1 MKFNETDLT
10 QLHEDLQTKKISAK
24 ELTKAAFDRIKETD
38 DDVKA
43 FITLNED
50 EALKRAEA
58 IDNEGIAADKL
69 LAGVPLA
76 VKDNIVTKGLKTTAA
91 SKMLKN
97 FTPIYDATVIEKLNA
112 QDFINVGKT
121 NLDEFA
127 MGGSTENSAF
137 FTTHNPWDLTRVPG
151 GSSGGSAAAVAAGD
165 VIGALGTDTGGSIR
179 MPSSYNNVVGLKP
192 TYGRVSRWGAIAFGS
207 SFDQIGWI
215 TNSVKNNALLT
226 EIISGQD
233 DHDMTSSD
241 RQVPNWA
248 ASLNENTNVKG
259 LRIAVPKEY
268 LDEGIQPGVR
278 AVINN
283 ALKHFE
289 ELGAIIDTDV
299 SMPHTK
305 YGVPAYY
312 ILASSEASSN
322 LQRYDGIRY
331 GFRAPDA
338 KTLEEVYVKSRTQG
352 FGDEVKRRIMLGT
365 FSLSAGFYDAYFNKA
380 AKIRTLI
387 AQDFAN
393 VLKDHDLI
401 MGPTGANPAFEIGS
415 EIADLKTMYMND
427 ILTVPVNMAGLPAM
441 SLPAGFDNGLP
452 VGLHIIGKAFD
463 EQTIYNAGYVF
474 EQTTDFH
481 KQMPKLGGQD

>member
-1 MKFNETDLT
+1 MLKDSTAVIGLGLGGMTVTYEFQERNYLT
-10 QLHEDLQTKKISAK
+10 YSVNGSEQDIKSIPNAKNSMRLEGYDGLAGNRELAYGALKGNKHILKKLKEIEKKINIVIASAGGSTGSGCIPFVSDILVQNLDKIVVPVILMPRQDESIQKRLNAYNVAK
-24 ELTKAAFDRIKETD
+24 EL
-38 DDVKA
+38 
-43 FITLNED
+43 
-50 EALKRAEA
+50 
-58 IDNEGIAADKL
+58 
-69 LAGVPLA
+69 
-76 VKDNIVTKGLKTTAA
+76 
-91 SKMLKN
+91 M
-97 FTPIYDATVIEKLNA
+97 
-112 QDFINVGKT
+112 
-121 NLDEFA
+121 
-127 MGGSTENSAF
+127 
-137 FTTHNPWDLTRVPG
+137 
-151 GSSGGSAAAVAAGD
+151 
-165 VIGALGTDTGGSIR
+165 
-179 MPSSYNNVVGLKP
+179 
-192 TYGRVSRWGAIAFGS
+192 
-207 SFDQIGWI
+207 QI
-215 TNSVKNNALLT
+215 
-226 EIISGQD
+226 
-233 DHDMTSSD
+233 
-241 RQVPNWA
+241 
-248 ASLNENTNVKG
+248 
-259 LRIAVPKEY
+259 
-268 LDEGIQPGVR
+268 
-278 AVINN
+278 
-283 ALKHFE
+283 E

-331 GFRAPDA
+331 GFRATDA

-415 EIADLKTMYMND
+415 EIADPKTMYMND

>member
-91 SKMLKN
+91 SKMLEN

-215 TNSVKNNALLT
+215 TNSVKTVSYTHLT
-226 EIISGQD
+226 L
-233 DHDMTSSD
+233 
-241 RQVPNWA
+241 P
-248 ASLNENTNVKG
+248 TN
-259 LRIAVPKEY
+259 
-268 LDEGIQPGVR
+268 
-278 AVINN
+278 
-283 ALKHFE
+283 
-289 ELGAIIDTDV
+289 
-299 SMPHTK
+299 
-305 YGVPAYY
+305 
-312 ILASSEASSN
+312 
-322 LQRYDGIRY
+322 
-331 GFRAPDA
+331 
-338 KTLEEVYVKSRTQG
+338 SR
-352 FGDEVKRRIMLGT
+352 V
-365 FSLSAGFYDAYFNKA
+365 
-380 AKIRTLI
+380 
-387 AQDFAN
+387 
-393 VLKDHDLI
+393 
-401 MGPTGANPAFEIGS
+401 
-415 EIADLKTMYMND
+415 
-427 ILTVPVNMAGLPAM
+427 
-441 SLPAGFDNGLP
+441 
-452 VGLHIIGKAFD
+452 
-463 EQTIYNAGYVF
+463 
-474 EQTTDFH
+474 
-481 KQMPKLGGQD
+481 

>member
-76 VKDNIVTKGLKTTAA
+76 VKDTIVTKGLKTTAA
-91 SKMLKN
+91 SKMLEN

-248 ASLNENTNVKG
+248 ANLNENTNVKG

-268 LDEGIQPGVR
+268 P
-278 AVINN
+278 
-283 ALKHFE
+283 
-289 ELGAIIDTDV
+289 V
-299 SMPHTK
+299 SYTHLTLPTK
-305 YGVPAYY
+305 A
-312 ILASSEASSN
+312 
-322 LQRYDGIRY
+322 
-331 GFRAPDA
+331 
-338 KTLEEVYVKSRTQG
+338 
-352 FGDEVKRRIMLGT
+352 
-365 FSLSAGFYDAYFNKA
+365 
-380 AKIRTLI
+380 
-387 AQDFAN
+387 
-393 VLKDHDLI
+393 
-401 MGPTGANPAFEIGS
+401 
-415 EIADLKTMYMND
+415 
-427 ILTVPVNMAGLPAM
+427 
-441 SLPAGFDNGLP
+441 
-452 VGLHIIGKAFD
+452 
-463 EQTIYNAGYVF
+463 
-474 EQTTDFH
+474 
-481 KQMPKLGGQD
+481 

>member
-1 MKFNETDLT
+1 
-10 QLHEDLQTKKISAK
+10 
-24 ELTKAAFDRIKETD
+24 
-38 DDVKA
+38 
-43 FITLNED
+43 
-50 EALKRAEA
+50 
-58 IDNEGIAADKL
+58 
-69 LAGVPLA
+69 
-76 VKDNIVTKGLKTTAA
+76 
-91 SKMLKN
+91 
-97 FTPIYDATVIEKLNA
+97 
-112 QDFINVGKT
+112 
-121 NLDEFA
+121 

-248 ASLNENTNVKG
+248 ANLNENTNVKG

-305 YGVPAYY
+305 YGVPATTSWPHQK
-312 ILASSEASSN
+312 LHPTCSVMTEFAMVSE
-322 LQRYDGIRY
+322 L
-331 GFRAPDA
+331 
-338 KTLEEVYVKSRTQG
+338 
-352 FGDEVKRRIMLGT
+352 
-365 FSLSAGFYDAYFNKA
+365 
-380 AKIRTLI
+380 
-387 AQDFAN
+387 
-393 VLKDHDLI
+393 
-401 MGPTGANPAFEIGS
+401 
-415 EIADLKTMYMND
+415 
-427 ILTVPVNMAGLPAM
+427 
-441 SLPAGFDNGLP
+441 
-452 VGLHIIGKAFD
+452 
-463 EQTIYNAGYVF
+463 
-474 EQTTDFH
+474 
-481 KQMPKLGGQD
+481 QMPKRWKKSTSSHGRRALVMKSSVGSCWERSRFPLVSTMPTSTRLLRFGH